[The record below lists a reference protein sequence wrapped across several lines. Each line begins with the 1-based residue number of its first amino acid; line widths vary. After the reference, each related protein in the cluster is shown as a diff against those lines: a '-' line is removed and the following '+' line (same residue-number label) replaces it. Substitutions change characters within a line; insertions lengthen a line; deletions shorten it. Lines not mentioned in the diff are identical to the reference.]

1 MIKSNEISHLL
12 KHDTVVK
19 TQEWDDMFSS
29 DSTNEVARQ
38 QRRYNDYNDL
48 FKNNSDLIE
57 EMDNRQIYSSDNTN
71 NIKDRIDRFET
82 QTYSGIVD
90 IRNKT
95 FKPYK
100 LFNKEGKT
108 GNTIANDFNENQLS
122 KLYFSKDN
130 VENVHSLIR
139 YNVWIQSG
147 KKHIISKQS
156 TLQLEII
163 MRSIFLQYSKN
174 LSNNLKEQIE
184 ELNNYVLE
192 YAITKILSSIEQY
205 LGYKKDISTL
215 PNIMEY
221 PEYLS
226 TAGDKSLENK
236 AWF

>member
-1 MIKSNEISHLL
+1 MIKSNEIGHLL
-12 KHDTVVK
+12 KHDTLVE

-29 DSTNEVARQ
+29 DSTNEVARH

-57 EMDNRQIYSSDNTN
+57 KMDNRQIYSSDNTN
-71 NIKDRIDRFET
+71 IINDRIDRFET

-122 KLYFSKDN
+122 KLYFSKNN
-130 VENVHSLIR
+130 VDNVHSLIR
-139 YNVWIQSG
+139 YNVWLQSG

-174 LSNNLKEQIE
+174 LPNNLKEQID
-184 ELNNYVLE
+184 ELNNYVM
-192 YAITKILSSIEQY
+192 SIQ
-205 LGYKKDISTL
+205 KK
-215 PNIMEY
+215 Y
-221 PEYLS
+221 
-226 TAGDKSLENK
+226 EN
-236 AWF
+236 A